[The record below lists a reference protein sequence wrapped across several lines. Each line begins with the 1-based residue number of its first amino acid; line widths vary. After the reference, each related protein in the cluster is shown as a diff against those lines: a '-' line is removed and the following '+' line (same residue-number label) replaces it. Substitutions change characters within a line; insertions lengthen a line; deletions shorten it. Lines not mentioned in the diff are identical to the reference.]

1 MYQPIDKS
9 TNQSTNQ
16 SGYACVHHLCMCVC
30 VCVCVVYVLQW
41 CMYHLLPLPKKKHSH
56 QQRKR
61 LNIEYRLSITITFI
75 IRVPPWVLL
84 DYAYCG
90 IMVNNENGRRFVNG
104 ESTDM
109 DIVWGISSVRAFSF
123 FSCLFFIFFK
133 NSTLICCAVDIPK
146 YGSVQYFFFFL
157 RFSFLLFFLPPLF
170 RPWVVYSWRTL
181 EWDNRQQDRV
191 SCMAIHSQKR

>member
-1 MYQPIDKS
+1 MYS
-9 TNQSTNQ
+9 M
-16 SGYACVHHLCMCVC
+16 YVC
-30 VCVCVVYVLQW
+30 TSSA
-41 CMYHLLPLPKKKHSH
+41 PKGIHINKK
-56 QQRKR
+56 RAR
-61 LNIEYRLSITITFI
+61 IECRISITITFI
-75 IRVPPWVLL
+75 IRVPPCVLL

-146 YGSVQYFFFFL
+146 YGSVQYFFFSSIF
-157 RFSFLLFFLPPLF
+157 FSFLFSSSPFSPMSRLFMTNAWMGQPAA
-170 RPWVVYSWRTL
+170 RSGVVHGDT
-181 EWDNRQQDRV
+181 
-191 SCMAIHSQKR
+191 